1 MNNLYKYFTSDKVQ
15 HKDQSVSPPDADEK
29 KEPRNS
35 SKLFKC
41 FKCRNGIFYSS
52 RGLRNHQQWCKGAPK
67 CNKYKRNEAT
77 SKCSASTEKN
87 QAPENVK
94 ISGKV
99 PDLRRLSDYVL
110 QQSTSGEYTYVSK
123 SSQPSTSANASVI
136 DLENCDNSKSQELD
150 CDASVIDRENCDNT
164 KSQELDCDGSV
175 IDRENCDNTKSQELD
190 CDASVIEKIVILL
203 KVNNSIVIII
213 KVNNSIVII
222 PVMYIHLLIVSQVI
236 QMNLLVNQS
245 TTVLVLPHL
254 PEILIQLPK

>member
-164 KSQELDCDGSV
+164 KSQELDCD
-175 IDRENCDNTKSQELD
+175 
-190 CDASVIEKIVILL
+190 ASVIEKIVILL